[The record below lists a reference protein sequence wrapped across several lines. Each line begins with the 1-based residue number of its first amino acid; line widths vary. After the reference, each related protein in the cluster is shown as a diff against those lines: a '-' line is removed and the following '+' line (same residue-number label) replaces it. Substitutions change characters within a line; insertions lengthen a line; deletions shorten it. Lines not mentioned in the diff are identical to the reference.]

1 MKYGKQNKAMKTKKV
16 IDRFLEYI
24 LIAIMA
30 VLVLDVLWQVVSR
43 YLVRSP
49 SSFTD
54 ELARFLLIWVGILGA
69 AYATGQKLHLAI
81 DVLIN
86 KFNERYRKITDYM
99 IHGLIALFALTVMVI
114 GGFVLITILLKSGN
128 ISAALSI
135 PIGYVYSVIPLS
147 GILIIYYALFEIF
160 SRETTYT
167 EKVFVD

>member
-1 MKYGKQNKAMKTKKV
+1 MKTKAI
-16 IDRFLEYI
+16 IDRILEYF

-30 VLVLDVLWQVVSR
+30 ALVLDVLWQVISR

-86 KFNERYRKITDYM
+86 KFQPRSRTVIEYL
-99 IHGLIALFALTVMVI
+99 IHTSIAIFALLVMVI
-114 GGFVLITILLKSGN
+114 GGVNLINILLKSGN
-128 ISAALSI
+128 ISPALSI
-135 PIGYVYSVIPLS
+135 PIGYIYAVIPVS
-147 GILIIYYALFEIF
+147 GILIIYYALYEIF
-160 SRETTYT
+160 AKSKHEPA
-167 EKVFVD
+167 KFFVD